1 MDNERIT
8 DLLRDVSQSLGS
20 PIRPGLSTEI
30 KRRIPE
36 RLAPHGVGTINII
49 VDLRVSRIAAAAA
62 ILIGLVVFGGIVESR
77 GGALQ
82 MYRDSKLLVRYA
94 LAGEDAYK
102 GEALSNLAN
111 IRDSLIAQ
119 GREVTYYGDNVN
131 RKDEMAILMQWK
143 IDDNK
148 YGVILGDLSAQTVS
162 PTTLIWLQAQM
173 LQERRK

>member
-1 MDNERIT
+1 
-8 DLLRDVSQSLGS
+8 
-20 PIRPGLSTEI
+20 
-30 KRRIPE
+30 
-36 RLAPHGVGTINII
+36 
-49 VDLRVSRIAAAAA
+49 
-62 ILIGLVVFGGIVESR
+62 LVVFGGIVESR